1 MHKQQLQLTL
11 YFPDD
16 DDDAP
21 AMALRQTAVKPSP
34 TTTVRDLSPAVL
46 REAAIAYTG
55 GKIKDLPAAE
65 QPVNRLQHY
74 GPYALS
80 TAELLAIL
88 LGTPHALTDA
98 EHLLSRFG
106 ELSSF
111 ATAPLAEITESPGIG
126 QTLAARIKAALELG
140 RRMLV
145 AAPAERPVVRS
156 PADAAN
162 LLMAEMG
169 ALEQEHLRTVLLDTR
184 NRVIDIPTIYIGSLN
199 TAAVRVGEVFK
210 HAIRQNAASVII
222 VHNHPSSDPSPS
234 PDDVQVTRM
243 LVEAGQLLGIDVAD
257 HIIVAKHRYVSLRE
271 RGLGF
276 K

>member
-1 MHKQQLQLTL
+1 MQTQQLKLTL

-16 DDDAP
+16 DDAP
-21 AMALRQTAVKPSP
+21 AVALPQPPQRKSP
-34 TTTVRDLSPAVL
+34 PVTVADFTPAIL

-65 QPVNRLQHY
+65 QPINRLQHY

-98 EHLLSRFG
+98 EHLLNRFG

-140 RRMLV
+140 RRMLT

-210 HAIRQNAASVII
+210 HAIRQNAASMV
-222 VHNHPSSDPSPS
+222 VAHNHPSSDPTPS

-243 LVEAGQLLGIDVAD
+243 IVEAGALLGIDVLD
-257 HIIVAKHRYVSLRE
+257 HVIIGRQRFVSMRE

>member
-1 MHKQQLQLTL
+1 M
-11 YFPDD
+11 
-16 DDDAP
+16 
-21 AMALRQTAVKPSP
+21 
-34 TTTVRDLSPAVL
+34 
-46 REAAIAYTG
+46 
-55 GKIKDLPAAE
+55 
-65 QPVNRLQHY
+65 
-74 GPYALS
+74 
-80 TAELLAIL
+80 
-88 LGTPHALTDA
+88 
-98 EHLLSRFG
+98 SRFG

-210 HAIRQNAASVII
+210 HAIRQNAASVILYI
-222 VHNHPSSDPSPS
+222 IIPPRPVAQPGRCASDPH
-234 PDDVQVTRM
+234 
-243 LVEAGQLLGIDVAD
+243 AGRGGAAAGDRRGGPY
-257 HIIVAKHRYVSLRE
+257 HRR
-271 RGLGF
+271 
-276 K
+276 